1 MKIEILILH
10 LPVPANLGQHTTGTQ
25 LGNGCLTLTGFQKNL
40 PTMMTDFVCQRLGLV
55 NQLSQISDG
64 NLVNVK
70 VQSHMV
76 FARIL
81 VS

>member
-1 MKIEILILH
+1 MKILFLIHH
-10 LPVPANLGQHTTGTQ
+10 LTLLANLGQHTTGTQ

-40 PTMMTDFVCQRLGLV
+40 HTMMTDFVCQRLGLV